1 MKPRFVGCDIELL
14 ACDLSIS
21 SWPCSSRPST
31 PLNLHGIE
39 TWVAGTSPAMTRQGL
54 RGYEAAREGQMRRRA
69 FLVLVGGTVASSLAL
84 RRAAAQAYPTR
95 PVTLVIPFPPGG
107 GNDALGR
114 MVADKMSKSLGQQI
128 VVDNRG
134 GAGGTIATRAVA
146 RSAPDGYTILLAYTG
161 TLAINP
167 SLYANPGYDPRK
179 DLAPIGLIAGLPSVL
194 VVHPTLPV
202 RSVAELIA
210 FAKARPG
217 RIDYA
222 FVPGTVGHI
231 TTELFANIAGIEITR
246 IPYKGNGPAMT
257 DLLGG
262 HVSMMFLS
270 ILPVLEHVRAGTLN
284 ALAVTSAARSEL
296 LPEVPTIAQAG
307 VPGFSAVI
315 HYGLLAPPGA
325 PRDIIARLNAA
336 LREALS
342 ADDVRAR
349 LAAEGAVPLPG
360 TPEDYAADIDGEETK
375 WGALVRRL
383 NLKVE

>member
-1 MKPRFVGCDIELL
+1 
-14 ACDLSIS
+14 
-21 SWPCSSRPST
+21 
-31 PLNLHGIE
+31 
-39 TWVAGTSPAMTRQGL
+39 
-54 RGYEAAREGQMRRRA
+54 MRRRT
-69 FLVLVGGTVASSLAL
+69 FMSLAGGLLASL
-84 RRAAAQAYPTR
+84 RAPRTAAAQAYPTR

-128 VVDNRG
+128 VVENRG

-167 SLYANPGYDPRK
+167 SLYTNPGYDPRR
-179 DLAPIGLIAGLPSVL
+179 DFAPVGLIAGLPSVL

-210 FAKARPG
+210 YAKARPG

-231 TTELFANIAGIEITR
+231 TTELFANTAGIDFTR

-262 HVSMMFLS
+262 HVAMMFLS

-307 VPGFSAVI
+307 LPGFSAVI
-315 HYGLLAPPGA
+315 HYGLLVPLGT
-325 PRDIIARLNAA
+325 PREVIGELNIA
-336 LREALS
+336 LRDALS

-349 LAAEGAVPLPG
+349 LAAEGTVPLAG
-360 TPEDYAADIDGEETK
+360 TPADYAADIDAEETR
-375 WGALVRRL
+375 WGALVRKL

>member
-1 MKPRFVGCDIELL
+1 
-14 ACDLSIS
+14 
-21 SWPCSSRPST
+21 
-31 PLNLHGIE
+31 
-39 TWVAGTSPAMTRQGL
+39 
-54 RGYEAAREGQMRRRA
+54 MRRRV
-69 FLVLVGGTVASSLAL
+69 FMGLVGGAVASALAP
-84 RRAAAQAYPTR
+84 RRSAAQAYPTR

-146 RSAPDGYTILLAYTG
+146 RSAPDGHTILLGYTG

-179 DLAPIGLIAGLPSVL
+179 DFAPIGLIGELSSVL
-194 VVHPTLPV
+194 VVHPSLPV

-231 TTELFANIAGIEITR
+231 TTELFASIAGIEITR
-246 IPYKGNGPAMT
+246 IPYKGNGPALT
-257 DLLGG
+257 DLIGG

-270 ILPVLEHVRAGTLN
+270 ILPILEHVRAGTLN
-284 ALAVTSAARSEL
+284 ALAVTNATRSRL
-296 LPEVPTIAQAG
+296 LPDVPTIAQSG

-315 HYGLLAPPGA
+315 HYGLLAPPGT
-325 PRDIIARLNAA
+325 PRDIIERLNAA
-336 LREALS
+336 LVMALS

-349 LAAEGAVPLPG
+349 LAAEGGEPLPG
-360 TPEDYAADIDGEETK
+360 TPQDYAADIDSEETK
-375 WGALVRRL
+375 WGALVRKL
-383 NLKVE
+383 NLRVE

>member
-1 MKPRFVGCDIELL
+1 
-14 ACDLSIS
+14 
-21 SWPCSSRPST
+21 
-31 PLNLHGIE
+31 
-39 TWVAGTSPAMTRQGL
+39 
-54 RGYEAAREGQMRRRA
+54 MRRRV
-69 FLVLVGGTVASSLAL
+69 FMGLVGGAVASALAP
-84 RRAAAQAYPTR
+84 RRSAAQAYPTR

-146 RSAPDGYTILLAYTG
+146 RSAPDGHTILLGYTG

-179 DLAPIGLIAGLPSVL
+179 DFAPIGLIGELSSVL
-194 VVHPTLPV
+194 VVHPSLPV

-231 TTELFANIAGIEITR
+231 TTELFASIAGIEITR
-246 IPYKGNGPAMT
+246 IPYKGNGPALT
-257 DLLGG
+257 DLIGG

-270 ILPVLEHVRAGTLN
+270 ILPILEHVRAGTLN
-284 ALAVTSAARSEL
+284 ALAVTNATRSRL
-296 LPEVPTIAQAG
+296 LPDVPTIAQSG

-315 HYGLLAPPGA
+315 HYGLLAPPGT
-325 PRDIIARLNAA
+325 PRDIIERLNAA
-336 LREALS
+336 LVQALWV
-342 ADDVRAR
+342 DDVRAR
-349 LAAEGAVPLPG
+349 LAAEGGEPLPG
-360 TPEDYAADIDGEETK
+360 TPQDYAADIDSEETK
-375 WGALVRRL
+375 WGALVRKL
-383 NLKVE
+383 NLRVE

>member
-1 MKPRFVGCDIELL
+1 
-14 ACDLSIS
+14 
-21 SWPCSSRPST
+21 
-31 PLNLHGIE
+31 
-39 TWVAGTSPAMTRQGL
+39 
-54 RGYEAAREGQMRRRA
+54 MRRRT
-69 FLVLVGGTVASSLAL
+69 FISLAGGALAAL
-84 RRAAAQAYPTR
+84 RAPRTAVAQAYPTR
-95 PVTLVIPFPPGG
+95 PVILVIPFPPGG

-114 MVADKMSKSLGQQI
+114 MVADKMSKSLNQQI
-128 VVDNRG
+128 VVENRG

-167 SLYANPGYDPRK
+167 SLYANPGYDPRR
-179 DLAPIGLIAGLPSVL
+179 DFAPIGLIAGLPSVL
-194 VVHPTLPV
+194 VVHPMLPV

-231 TTELFANIAGIEITR
+231 TTELFANTAGIDFTR

-262 HVSMMFLS
+262 HVAMMFLS

-284 ALAVTSAARSEL
+284 ALAVTSAARSAL

-307 VPGFSAVI
+307 LPGFSAVI
-315 HYGLLAPPGA
+315 HYGLLAPLGT
-325 PRDIIARLNAA
+325 PRDVIGELNMA
-336 LREALS
+336 LRDALS

-360 TPEDYAADIDGEETK
+360 TPADYAADIEAEETR
-375 WGALVRRL
+375 WGALVRKL

>member
-1 MKPRFVGCDIELL
+1 
-14 ACDLSIS
+14 
-21 SWPCSSRPST
+21 
-31 PLNLHGIE
+31 
-39 TWVAGTSPAMTRQGL
+39 
-54 RGYEAAREGQMRRRA
+54 MRRRT
-69 FLVLVGGTVASSLAL
+69 FISLAGGVLASL
-84 RRAAAQAYPTR
+84 RAPRTVAAQAYPTR

-114 MVADKMSKSLGQQI
+114 MVADKMSKSLGQQ
-128 VVDNRG
+128 VVVENRG

-146 RSAPDGYTILLAYTG
+146 RSAADGYTILLAYTG

-167 SLYANPGYDPRK
+167 SLYSNPGYDPRK
-179 DLAPIGLIAGLPSVL
+179 DFAPIGLIAGLPSVL
-194 VVHPTLPV
+194 VVHPSLPV

-231 TTELFANIAGIEITR
+231 TTELFANTAGIDFTR

-262 HVSMMFLS
+262 HVAMMFLS

-307 VPGFSAVI
+307 LPGFSAVI
-315 HYGLLAPPGA
+315 HYGLLAPLGT
-325 PRDIIARLNAA
+325 PREVIGELNRA
-336 LREALS
+336 LGDALS

-349 LAAEGAVPLPG
+349 LAAEGTVPLAG
-360 TPEDYAADIDGEETK
+360 TPADYAADIDAEETR
-375 WGALVRRL
+375 WGALVRKL

>member
-1 MKPRFVGCDIELL
+1 MI
-14 ACDLSIS
+14 
-21 SWPCSSRPST
+21 
-31 PLNLHGIE
+31 
-39 TWVAGTSPAMTRQGL
+39 
-54 RGYEAAREGQMRRRA
+54 RRV
-69 FLVLVGGTVASSLAL
+69 FMGLVGGAVASALAP
-84 RRAAAQAYPTR
+84 RRSAAQAYPTR

-114 MVADKMSKSLGQQI
+114 MVADKMSRSLGQQI

-146 RSAPDGYTILLAYTG
+146 RSAPDGHTILLGYTG

-179 DLAPIGLIAGLPSVL
+179 DFAPIGLIGELSSVL
-194 VVHPTLPV
+194 VVHPSLPV
-202 RSVAELIA
+202 RSVAEVIA

-231 TTELFANIAGIEITR
+231 TTELFASIAGIEITR
-246 IPYKGNGPAMT
+246 IPYKGNGPALT
-257 DLLGG
+257 DLIGG

-270 ILPVLEHVRAGTLN
+270 ILPILEHVRAGTLN
-284 ALAVTSAARSEL
+284 ALAVTNATRSRL
-296 LPEVPTIAQAG
+296 LPNVPTVAQSG

-315 HYGLLAPPGA
+315 HYGLLAPPGT
-325 PRDIIARLNAA
+325 PRDIIERLNAA
-336 LREALS
+336 LVAALS

-349 LAAEGAVPLPG
+349 LAAEGGEPLPG
-360 TPEDYAADIDGEETK
+360 TPQDYAADIDSEEIK
-375 WGALVRRL
+375 WGALVRKL

>member
-1 MKPRFVGCDIELL
+1 
-14 ACDLSIS
+14 
-21 SWPCSSRPST
+21 
-31 PLNLHGIE
+31 
-39 TWVAGTSPAMTRQGL
+39 
-54 RGYEAAREGQMRRRA
+54 MRRRT
-69 FLVLVGGTVASSLAL
+69 FMSLAGGLLASL
-84 RRAAAQAYPTR
+84 RAPRPAAAQAYPTR

-128 VVDNRG
+128 VVENRG

-167 SLYANPGYDPRK
+167 SLYTNPGYDPRR
-179 DLAPIGLIAGLPSVL
+179 DFAPIGLIAGLPSVL
-194 VVHPTLPV
+194 VVNPTLPV

-217 RIDYA
+217 GINYA

-231 TTELFANIAGIEITR
+231 TTELFANTAGIDFTR

-262 HVSMMFLS
+262 HVAMMFLS
-270 ILPVLEHVRAGTLN
+270 ILPVLEQVRAGTLN

-307 VPGFSAVI
+307 LPGFSAVI
-315 HYGLLAPPGA
+315 HYGLLAPLGT
-325 PRDIIARLNAA
+325 PREIIGELNMA
-336 LREALS
+336 LRDALS

-349 LAAEGAVPLPG
+349 LAAEGTVPLAG
-360 TPEDYAADIDGEETK
+360 TPADYAADIDAEETR
-375 WGALVRRL
+375 WGALVRKL

>member
-1 MKPRFVGCDIELL
+1 MF
-14 ACDLSIS
+14 
-21 SWPCSSRPST
+21 
-31 PLNLHGIE
+31 
-39 TWVAGTSPAMTRQGL
+39 
-54 RGYEAAREGQMRRRA
+54 RRA
-69 FLVLVGGTVASSLAL
+69 FLVTVAGCLAWSLAPHC
-84 RRAAAQAYPTR
+84 AIAQVYPAR

-114 MVADKMSKSLGQQI
+114 MVADRMSKSLGQQV

-167 SLYANPGYDPRK
+167 SLYSNPGYDPRK
-179 DLAPIGLIAGLPSVL
+179 DFAPIGLIAGLPSVL
-194 VVHPTLPV
+194 VVHPSLPV
-202 RSVAELIA
+202 RSVAELVA
-210 FAKARPG
+210 FAKAQPG

-231 TTELFANIAGIEITR
+231 TTELFASTTGIGITR

-270 ILPVLEHVRAGTLN
+270 ILPVLEHVRAGTLH
-284 ALAVTSAARSEL
+284 ALAVTSAERSML

-307 VPGFSAVI
+307 VAGFSAVI

-325 PRDIIARLNAA
+325 PRDIIARLNVA
-336 LREALS
+336 LQEALS
-342 ADDVRAR
+342 STDVRAR
-349 LAAEGAVPLPG
+349 LAVEGAVPLPG
-360 TPEDYAADIDGEETK
+360 SPEDYAADIDSEETK
-375 WGALVRRL
+375 WGALVRKL